1 MKLRSRNAAFSLLEL
16 LVVLAIL
23 AIVTALA
30 VRSLDGVE
38 AQRRHESA
46 QRGLEE
52 LEFAVLG
59 SPDDR
64 AADGTRTVSGFVADM
79 GRLPRTSGAVELE
92 LRELWEN
99 PGAAFDVR
107 AAIVANGV
115 ALADEDAQV
124 LVPGGWRGPYL
135 RLPIGARTLLD
146 AWGNPVTS
154 PTDPAP
160 PNPDTTGYAR
170 LRDAGDNPLTTA
182 AQDVRIVRFLG
193 ANGRRDPAD
202 TAYDRDDAIAFTDD
216 AFRASLTGNVE
227 VVKSDSSPADPL
239 TDPQYQNKAI
249 TVRLFGPSPTNP
261 AQIAVVSTTV
271 TFTINPVTFTIPAA
285 SGATIGPR
293 IVRAYLH
300 PVGTPATAATERRS
314 AVKFVT
320 LRGGANL
327 LNLTIDR

>member
-1 MKLRSRNAAFSLLEL
+1 MKPRNHSTAFTLLEL

-38 AQRRHESA
+38 TQRRHESA

-64 AADGTRTVSGFVADM
+64 AADGSRTVSGFVADM
-79 GRLPRTSGAVELE
+79 GRLPHTKLSTTAPALE

-115 ALADEDAQV
+115 ALTDEDAQV

-135 RLPIGARTLLD
+135 RLPLGAATLLD
-146 AWGNPVTS
+146 GWGNPVTS
-154 PTDPAP
+154 PTDASP
-160 PNPDTTGYAR
+160 PNADTTGYAR
-170 LRDAGDNPLTTA
+170 LRDAGDNPIIA
-182 AQDVRIVRFLG
+182 VGQEIRIIRHLG
-193 ANGRRDPAD
+193 ANGRRDIAD
-202 TAYDRDDAIAFTDD
+202 TSYDRDDAIAFTDNK
-216 AFRASLTGNVE
+216 FRAALTGQAE
-227 VVKSDSSPADPL
+227 VLDGSSSPASPDISKSV
-239 TDPQYQNKAI
+239 TI
-249 TVRLFGPSPTNP
+249 RIFGPNP
-261 AQIAVVSTTV
+261 ANPVLISVASVTV
-271 TFTINPVTFTIPAA
+271 PFTINPVTWSIPAA
-285 SGATIGPR
+285 SGASIGPR

-300 PVGTPATAATERRS
+300 PTGDSRTAVTTRRS
-314 AVKFVT
+314 TVKHVT
-320 LRGGANL
+320 LRPGANL
-327 LNLTIDR
+327 VELTLDR